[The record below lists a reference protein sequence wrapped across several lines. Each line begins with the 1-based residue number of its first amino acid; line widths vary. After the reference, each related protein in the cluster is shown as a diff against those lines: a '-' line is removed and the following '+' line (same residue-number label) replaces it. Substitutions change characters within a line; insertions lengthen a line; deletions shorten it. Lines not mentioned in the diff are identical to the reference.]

1 MPLPLGEC
9 LGGIFPALPTPMK
22 SGGEVDVRGLEAL
35 VDYVIKGGVH
45 GLWVLG
51 STSEFPVLSAA
62 DRKLITDV
70 TLTCAGGRIPV
81 IIGAIDNDVRKI
93 IANAEAAHSAGAA
106 ACFITLPFYFIVDQ
120 PEAIRFVRE
129 IAQNAP
135 LPIVLYDNPP
145 STQIRLTVETLLE
158 MSGSNNLVAF
168 KDSSSDFVRFQI
180 SLLMMGNE
188 RSLKM
193 FQGIDQLV
201 AASLMMG
208 GDGAIVALASVAPR
222 LFVKLYAAAKA
233 HDPGTSVDLQ
243 NQILQLCTLYSLAGQ
258 STDGAFFAGV
268 KAALEVLGICG
279 RTVSQPFQ
287 EMPKNKMREVERL
300 LRRFEP
306 SFSGEVDLAVHGG

>member
-1 MPLPLGEC
+1 MPLPLVEY

-22 SGGEVDVRGLEAL
+22 PCGEVDARGLEKL
-35 VDYVIKGGVH
+35 VEYVIQGGVD

-51 STSEFPVLSAA
+51 STSEVPALSAA

-70 TLTCAGGRIPV
+70 TLSCAGGRIPV
-81 IIGAIDNDVRKI
+81 IMGAIDNDVRKV

-106 ACFITLPFYFIVDQ
+106 ACFITLPFYFILDQ

-145 STQIRLTVETLLE
+145 STQVRLTVETLLE
-158 MSGSNNLVAF
+158 MSESRNLIAF
-168 KDSSSDFVRFQI
+168 KDSSSDFVRFQN
-180 SLLMMGNE
+180 SLLLMGNE
-188 RSLKM
+188 RSLKI

-222 LFVKLYAAAKA
+222 LFVKLYKAAKA
-233 HDPGTSVDLQ
+233 HELITSIDLQ
-243 NQILQLCTLYSLAGQ
+243 QQILDLCTLYSLAGP

-287 EMPKNKMREVERL
+287 EMPKNKMTDVERL
-300 LRRFEP
+300 LRRCEP
-306 SFSGEVDLAVHGG
+306 SFSGGVDLAVRSG